1 MLKILPFVALTPIA
15 EAQQSLP
22 CYGSG
27 KMSQEYLE
35 RLAREN
41 ADSFIRVIKP
51 QYIEPNIEQGSAEF
65 YARSFYHFQK
75 IMERGLLEKQV
86 SAVYIYEQEQPNNIV
101 VRGFV
106 VSVSAKSIL
115 DGSLKKHENTLE
127 ILENRLVK
135 QITALKSMAEP
146 VLLVQ
151 KLPDSLTEYLINLSV
166 GKPLVETIDDL
177 NHVHRLWPIT
187 SASLI
192 ESISNGIEKLGSLY
206 IADGHHRM
214 SAVGKYLDGLD
225 SVDPLGLMVLLVN
238 EQDMI
243 IKSFHRIISGIGDID
258 FLHFFTH
265 KQAHFWIISDRELDA
280 ITVSTNCVL
289 LLTPSENIMV
299 DMGFGSGECN
309 TLTQER
315 TVDSGFDAVE
325 KLEVN
330 KIESLIFDQ
339 LMGIHNTINDDR
351 ITFMRGDTPLQTM
364 KKLVLMGSCDCV
376 LVLPANTVQQIRDV
390 ADQNLFMPPK
400 STWIEPKLLTGFIT
414 QVFD

>member
-15 EAQQSLP
+15 EAQQSVP

-51 QYIEPNIEQGSAEF
+51 QYIEPNIEQGSVEF
-65 YARSFYHFQK
+65 YARSDYYFQK
-75 IMERGLLEKQV
+75 IMEKGLLEKQV
-86 SAVYIYEQEQPNNIV
+86 SAVYIYEQEQPNRIV
-101 VRGFV
+101 VRGFI

-135 QITALKSMAEP
+135 QIATLKSMAEP

-151 KLPDSLTEYLINLSV
+151 KLPESLTGYLANLTI
-166 GKPLVETIDDL
+166 GKPLVETIDALDYI
-177 NHVHRLWPIT
+177 HRLWPIT
-187 SASLI
+187 SQSVV
-192 ESISNGIEKLGSLY
+192 ESIIHDIENLGSLY
-206 IADGHHRM
+206 IADGHHRV
-214 SAVGKYLDGLD
+214 SAVGKYLDGID
-225 SVDPLGLMVLLVN
+225 SPAALGLMVLLVN

-243 IKSFHRIISGIGDID
+243 IKSFHRIISGIGDLD
-258 FLHFFTH
+258 FLDFFIQ
-265 KQAHFWIISDRELDA
+265 KQTQFTIISDWELDS
-280 ITVSTNCVL
+280 ISVSTNCVL
-289 LLTPSENIMV
+289 LITRSVNIMV
-299 DMGFGSGECN
+299 DMDFGSGELN
-309 TLTQER
+309 NQIHSR
-315 TVDSGFDAVE
+315 TPDIGFDAVE
-325 KLEVN
+325 NLEVY

-339 LMGIHNTINDDR
+339 LMGIQNTSNDER
-351 ITFMRGDTPLQTM
+351 ITFVRGDTPLQTM
-364 KKLVLMGSCDCV
+364 KKLVLTGSCDCV

-390 ADQNLFMPPK
+390 ADQNLIMPPK